1 MPSPTT
7 HQPRISLIAGIIL
20 IVVTLLTGVAVFV
33 VMQRNAEALLSK
45 SLQLS
50 LQNRVQLTHT
60 EIRAGFERTVLI
72 STRPLLIDQ
81 LQFVDARAN
90 GTTPHSFAAAHGLFV
105 DARAD
110 GTATQNKLNMAVG
123 SLLENELT
131 AVAFYGKD
139 GQELARAGVFTQ
151 QPELV
156 VPLNNFPGSVQLLWD
171 GQLFLRAVV
180 EMKKE
185 GRVIGK
191 VMTET
196 SLSVTRGALKDAS
209 LLGET
214 GELVLCAPFSL
225 NMQCFPSTRLPN
237 VLTRSQHSARGD
249 PLPMAHALAGETG
262 FVTARDYR
270 DQEVVAAYAPVGD
283 FGLGMVLK
291 MDSAELYAPVW
302 MQLRYLIPLLAGVLV
317 LALLLLR
324 WRLTPLV
331 LRLVLSEA
339 QAREMSASLRDSEMM
354 SRAITENMAEGL
366 ITTTTDD
373 IVVDANAAVLRIF
386 GYEKSELIGRD
397 VSELA
402 PERHRRQYKDTTAA
416 LGAQPEAFRIPG
428 REVRSLRKD
437 GSEFTASMSFADVQ
451 VGGRRLFTAL
461 ILDITERKRAE
472 AELLRFKNV
481 LDSTLDMIFMFEPA
495 SLRFVYLNQG
505 AVLSMG
511 YSREELLGMT
521 PYQIKPLIPESQFR
535 QIIAPLLSGEQSS
548 LRFET
553 LHRRKDGTDFPIAV
567 FLQLVTQSDGSRLFV
582 AIVDDITERKKA
594 ETEQKTQQLELATQ
608 ASQMKDEIKQRVAVQ
623 DQLQISHGHLR
634 EAQALAKIGSWGYD
648 LSDQQIEWSD
658 QMYDLFPQ
666 SREDGP
672 PSFESHYSSIH
683 PEDRELWTN
692 TVEACL
698 KTGEKYKMRF
708 RATFPDKVI
717 WIEAIGQGTRAKDGQ
732 IVGLY
737 GTCQDVT
744 DSVKSEE
751 LLRQSEEQFRK
762 QSQHLSEIIWGT
774 DIATWEW
781 NVQTGETVFNT
792 RWAEIVGYTLDELA
806 PISINTWSKLVHP
819 DDGKRSG
826 ELLTQCFNRESDTY
840 ICEARM
846 RHKNGEWVWVLDR
859 GRVVE
864 WTEDGKPLRMSGTHQ
879 DITERKR
886 AVAEILRFKNVL
898 DNTLDMIFMF
908 EPASLRFVYLNQGAI
923 LSMGYSAEELLG
935 MTPYQIKPLFPEP
948 EFRQLIAP
956 LLSGEQSSLRFETL
970 HRRKDGTDFPVDIF
984 LQLVTQSN
992 GSGLFINIV
1001 RDITERKQAENEIL
1015 RAKVAVAVADHAN
1028 VAKSAF
1034 LANMSHEI
1042 RTPMNSIMGMA
1053 LLALKTELSPKQRD
1067 YIAKI
1072 QYSSRHLL
1080 GIINDI
1086 LDFSK
1091 IEANQLVL
1099 ETLDFDLP
1107 TMVRDISSQLG
1118 DSATAKGLGLVCD
1131 IDPQLSQPLR
1141 GDPLRLRQILLNYI
1155 DNAIKFTHQGKII
1168 VSARILEETAGDR
1181 LVRFEVQDTGIGM
1194 SEAEVADLFR
1204 AFHQADASTTRTY
1217 GGTGLGLAISKQLAA
1232 LMGGEVGVESR
1243 PAQGSTFW
1251 FTARL
1256 GRGTDQAAMA
1266 QEARPPVDLSLI
1278 KGAAVL
1284 LVEDNLFNQ
1293 QVARELLEEAGAAV
1307 TLADNG
1313 QEAIDWLLQA
1323 HCDCVLM
1330 DIQMPVMDGLEAT
1343 RQIRANPALSST
1355 PVIGLTA
1362 NAGQEDQAHCFQAG
1376 MNDVVS
1382 KPFEPDR
1389 LLAVLATWLAQQPG
1403 QSQPAH
1409 AASTAAARPLPPV
1422 AVSEA
1427 AAGDASVIDLAV
1439 LANIVSPNPE
1449 KIRKYALMFVSST
1462 HDTLAEVEATLAHA
1476 DMVGVAALGHRAKS
1490 SARMVGAMGFADLCQ
1505 ALEQCT
1511 QAGDYD
1517 KACGIVA
1524 QMQPLLARISEQ
1536 IDKEFNE

>member
-270 DQEVVAAYAPVGD
+270 DQVVVAAYAPVGD
-283 FGLGMVLK
+283 LGLGMVLK
-291 MDSAELYAPVW
+291 MDSAELHAPVW
-302 MQLRYLIPLLAGVLV
+302 DQLRYLIPLLAGVLV
-317 LALLLLR
+317 IALLLLR

-339 QAREMSASLRDSEMM
+339 QARELSASLRDSEIM
-354 SRAITENMAEGL
+354 SRCTTENMAESV

-373 IVVDANAAVLRIF
+373 IVLEANKAALQLF

-397 VSELA
+397 VSELV

-416 LGAQPEAFRIPG
+416 LAAQPEAFNIHG
-428 REVRSLRKD
+428 REIRSLRKN
-437 GSEFTASMSFADVQ
+437 GSEFKASTSFSDVQ
-451 VGGRRLFTAL
+451 VGGRRLFTAM
-461 ILDITERKRAE
+461 IL
-472 AELLRFKNV
+472 
-481 LDSTLDMIFMFEPA
+481 
-495 SLRFVYLNQG
+495 
-505 AVLSMG
+505 
-511 YSREELLGMT
+511 
-521 PYQIKPLIPESQFR
+521 
-535 QIIAPLLSGEQSS
+535 
-548 LRFET
+548 
-553 LHRRKDGTDFPIAV
+553 
-567 FLQLVTQSDGSRLFV
+567 
-582 AIVDDITERKKA
+582 
-594 ETEQKTQQLELATQ
+594 
-608 ASQMKDEIKQRVAVQ
+608 
-623 DQLQISHGHLR
+623 
-634 EAQALAKIGSWGYD
+634 
-648 LSDQQIEWSD
+648 
-658 QMYDLFPQ
+658 
-666 SREDGP
+666 
-672 PSFESHYSSIH
+672 
-683 PEDRELWTN
+683 
-692 TVEACL
+692 
-698 KTGEKYKMRF
+698 
-708 RATFPDKVI
+708 
-717 WIEAIGQGTRAKDGQ
+717 
-732 IVGLY
+732 
-737 GTCQDVT
+737 
-744 DSVKSEE
+744 
-751 LLRQSEEQFRK
+751 
-762 QSQHLSEIIWGT
+762 
-774 DIATWEW
+774 
-781 NVQTGETVFNT
+781 
-792 RWAEIVGYTLDELA
+792 
-806 PISINTWSKLVHP
+806 
-819 DDGKRSG
+819 
-826 ELLTQCFNRESDTY
+826 
-840 ICEARM
+840 
-846 RHKNGEWVWVLDR
+846 
-859 GRVVE
+859 
-864 WTEDGKPLRMSGTHQ
+864 
-879 DITERKR
+879 
-886 AVAEILRFKNVL
+886 
-898 DNTLDMIFMF
+898 
-908 EPASLRFVYLNQGAI
+908 
-923 LSMGYSAEELLG
+923 
-935 MTPYQIKPLFPEP
+935 
-948 EFRQLIAP
+948 
-956 LLSGEQSSLRFETL
+956 
-970 HRRKDGTDFPVDIF
+970 
-984 LQLVTQSN
+984 
-992 GSGLFINIV
+992 
-1001 RDITERKQAENEIL
+1001 DITERKQAEESLSDLRRELELIMDSMGEGVQGVDLEGNITFENSAAARMLGWKVSELRGRPGHLTIHHTRPDGTPYPKEECPIYATFDDGVSRQVADEVFWRQDGTSFPVEYSTTPMRNDQNEIVGCVVTFRDITERKQTEEMLRASESRYRQLVQNSPYCIHEIDRLGRLISMNPAGLTMMCVLDEREILGMPYLDIVADSDKDRISRLLDLALQGRSSEFEFVATNKSHFESSLVPILNEAGVVQRLMGLTQDITERKQAANEIL
-1015 RAKVAVAVADHAN
+1015 RAQVAMALADQAN
-1028 VAKSAF
+1028 SAKSAF

-1053 LLALKTELSPKQRD
+1053 HLALKTELSPKQRD

-1091 IEANQLVL
+1091 IEASQLVL
-1099 ETLDFDLP
+1099 ETLDVDLP

-1194 SEAEVADLFR
+1194 REAEVADLFL

-1243 PAQGSTFW
+1243 PSQGSTFW

-1266 QEARPPVDLSLI
+1266 QAARPPVDLSLI

-1307 TLADNG
+1307 TIVNNG

-1449 KIRKYALMFVSST
+1449 KIRKYALMFVSSMHAT
-1462 HDTLAEVEATLAHA
+1462 MAEVEATLAHA

-1505 ALEQCT
+1505 ALEQCQ

-1524 QMQPLLARISEQ
+1524 HMRPLLARISEQ